1 MEKGFIKDIV
11 LPILKATIL
20 SVIVSLVMVLIFA
33 LVVKLTAFSSVGVKV
48 VNQFIKVASLFL
60 GCFFFLRDDKGLIKG
75 GVTGLLYSFIVNVVF
90 GMISGNGITIGILE
104 ILYMVIVGAILG
116 IVCVNLKNK
125 A

>member
-1 MEKGFIKDIV
+1 MEKGFIKEV
-11 LPILKATIL
+11 TLPILKATIL
-20 SVIVSLVMVLIFA
+20 SVIVSLITVLIFA